1 MTLETQQDTTVS
13 DDTAAPADRSQR
25 PHATLDELTA
35 RVLNELQDHFP
46 LVERPYL
53 EVGARLGISEAETLD
68 RLHQA
73 RAAGVVRQVC
83 AIYDTKALGYAS
95 ALVAMQVAPER
106 LDRAAAIINAHP
118 GVSHNYRRNHEFN
131 MWFTV
136 AMPPGHDLDA
146 VIQRLHDL
154 SGAESTRPM
163 PTLRLFKIGVTLDM
177 AGQRDVVA
185 RGAPE
190 YSEESRDE
198 AKRHPITDADI
209 AYIRAT
215 QGDLP
220 DVPRPFEAVAE
231 ALGTS
236 VDAVIE
242 QGRRL
247 GGNGHLRRFAAI
259 LNHRAAGF
267 RANGM
272 AVWNVPP
279 ERINEF
285 GVFVAQYRNVSHCYQ
300 RPTYEDWPYNV
311 FSMIHAP
318 RAEGVE
324 EVANAIAGETGV
336 SDRRVLYSST
346 EFKKIR
352 LPYYVPDYDRWESLC
367 EAAAN
372 SLEVAS

>member
-1 MTLETQQDTTVS
+1 MTIEVS
-13 DDTAAPADRSQR
+13 KPR
-25 PHATLDELTA
+25 PHATLDETTA

-46 LVERPYL
+46 LVARPYE
-53 EVGARLGISEAETLD
+53 EVGARLGISEEETIG
-68 RLHQA
+68 RLREA
-73 RAAGVVRQVC
+73 REAGVVRQVC
-83 AIYDTKALGYAS
+83 AIYDTKALGYSS
-95 ALVAMQVAPER
+95 ALVAMRVASDR
-106 LDRAAAIINAHP
+106 LDAAAAVVNAHP
-118 GVSHNYRRNHEFN
+118 GVSHNYKRNHEFN
-131 MWFTV
+131 LWFTV

-177 AGQRDVVA
+177 AGARDAVA
-185 RGAPE
+185 RGTPE
-190 YSEESRDE
+190 YSEERREEASRH
-198 AKRHPITDADI
+198 ALTDADI

-220 DVPRPFEAVAE
+220 DVPQPFEGVA
-231 ALGTS
+231 AGLGMS
-236 VDAVIE
+236 LDDFIE
-242 QGRRL
+242 HGRRM
-247 GGNGHLRRFAAI
+247 NAHGHLRRFAAI

-272 AVWNVPP
+272 AVWNVPA

-285 GVFVAQYRNVSHCYQ
+285 GVFVAGYRNVSHCYE

-324 EVANAIAGETGV
+324 EVANAIAEETGV
-336 SDRRVLYSST
+336 TDRRVLYSST
-346 EFKKIR
+346 EYKKIR
-352 LPYYVPDYDRWESLC
+352 LPYFVPEYDRWEQLC
-367 EAAAN
+367 EAAARRAG
-372 SLEVAS
+372 EVPA